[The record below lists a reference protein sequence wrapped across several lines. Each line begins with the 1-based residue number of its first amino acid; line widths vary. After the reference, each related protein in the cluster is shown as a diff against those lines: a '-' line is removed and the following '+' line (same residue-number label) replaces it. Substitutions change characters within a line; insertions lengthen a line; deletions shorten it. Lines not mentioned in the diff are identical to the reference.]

1 MKTVAFIFARQGSKR
16 IKNKNTKLINGKPLI
31 NYTLSFIKKI
41 KYIDEVAISTDDKK
55 IINYCK
61 KRGFKNIISR
71 PKSLASDKA
80 DEFLAWKHGIK
91 EFLRSNKNFN
101 TFICLP
107 LTSPLREKK
116 DLDSAYKIFK
126 KKNLNMIVSVC
137 KTNHFP
143 DFNMINKD
151 KNNKLKLLIKNKKNL
166 KLNRKNIF
174 NLTTSFYIANIQHIL
189 KNKTINLNSKK
200 IEGFEVSRKSG
211 IDIDDYFDFEVARFF
226 LKKN

>member
-101 TFICLP
+101 TFFQI
-107 LTSPLREKK
+107 S
-116 DLDSAYKIFK
+116 
-126 KKNLNMIVSVC
+126 
-137 KTNHFP
+137 
-143 DFNMINKD
+143 
-151 KNNKLKLLIKNKKNL
+151 
-166 KLNRKNIF
+166 
-174 NLTTSFYIANIQHIL
+174 
-189 KNKTINLNSKK
+189 
-200 IEGFEVSRKSG
+200 
-211 IDIDDYFDFEVARFF
+211 
-226 LKKN
+226 